1 VWLWCALVLVAVFS
15 SSGRAGDVM
24 SPRLSHLN
32 GLLPAFRARCER
44 IEAGMA
50 RRGFRVVRLET
61 VRSEARAAELATRGT
76 GIVRSTHVA
85 RAAVDYGNY
94 DGRNA
99 LGQLDPYVATDAF
112 WEALGE
118 ETRAAGCF
126 WGGDFRPTVKR
137 PKGDRPHVQALPPKF
152 DARLWALR
160 NNPEQANAFVRAQYE
175 LSNA

>member
-1 VWLWCALVLVAVFS
+1 MWWIAFALVLLWS
-15 SSGRAGDVM
+15 PRKAGDVM
-24 SPRLSHLN
+24 SRRVSSLSE
-32 GLLPAFRARCER
+32 LLPAFRVRCER

-50 RRGFRVVRLET
+50 ARGFRVVRLET
-61 VRSEARAAELATRGT
+61 VRSEARATELATRGT
-76 GIVRSTHVA
+76 GIERSTHVA
-85 RAAVDYGNY
+85 RTAADYGNA
-94 DGRNA
+94 DGRNG
-99 LGQLDPYVATDAF
+99 LGQLDPYVASDSF
-112 WEALGE
+112 WQALGE